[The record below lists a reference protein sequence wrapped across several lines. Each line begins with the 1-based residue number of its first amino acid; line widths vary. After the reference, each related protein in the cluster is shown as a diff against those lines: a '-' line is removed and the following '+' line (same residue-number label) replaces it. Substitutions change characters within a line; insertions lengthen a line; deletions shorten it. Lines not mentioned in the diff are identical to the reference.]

1 MMWAAVLLICHL
13 GVQTCDTN
21 HSVFTWKGD
30 PVFSESACIDDA
42 NDYIV
47 NEFLDSDEGAAE
59 DGWVFDTTCVKV
71 GRSV

>member
-1 MMWAAVLLICHL
+1 MWEAVLLICHL
-13 GVQTCDTN
+13 GVQACDAN
-21 HSVFTWKGD
+21 HSVFIWKGNS
-30 PVFSESACIDDA
+30 VLSESECIDDA